1 MHAGQIKG
9 SGHFDI
15 QSRLKVR
22 MNNELN
28 FKPLPSASPFFHS
41 QHRLS
46 LFSLCC
52 ARTPLPTLFALPHI
66 TQALLFCCTFPDMPK
81 SQRCSSESGEGALG
95 SVPPLGNTSCHGLC
109 QFSSIELLSV
119 LSVYTG
125 LQLLSQCG
133 KGTRR
138 GVFIF
143 CVVCYVCVPDLFFF
157 LKY

>member
-1 MHAGQIKG
+1 
-9 SGHFDI
+9 
-15 QSRLKVR
+15 
-22 MNNELN
+22 
-28 FKPLPSASPFFHS
+28 
-41 QHRLS
+41 
-46 LFSLCC
+46 
-52 ARTPLPTLFALPHI
+52 
-66 TQALLFCCTFPDMPK
+66 MPK

-95 SVPPLGNTSCHGLC
+95 SVPPLGNTSSHGPC

-143 CVVCYVCVPDLFFF
+143 CVVCYVCVSDLFFF
-157 LKY
+157 FLVLKQNEILGKGEQKYRK